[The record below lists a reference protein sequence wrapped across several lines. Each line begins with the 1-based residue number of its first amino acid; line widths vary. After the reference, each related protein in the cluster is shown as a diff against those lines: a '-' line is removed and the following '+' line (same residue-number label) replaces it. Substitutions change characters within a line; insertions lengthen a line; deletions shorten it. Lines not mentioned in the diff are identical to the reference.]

1 MKRRVPEADDVTA
14 AKAGD
19 KRAVDRVLRDM
30 TSIITFHAKRL
41 AGAGGVEF
49 EDLKQIGFLAVYD
62 ALKSFDAKFGR
73 AFHWHATQWIRSRL
87 GYAVKRASGRPE
99 VSMETPLGSDASAT
113 IGDTLASKTPLADAV
128 VESTNERE
136 RFYSHIGAEADSLGR
151 QVLRHRAQ
159 GLTLDEIGEL
169 TGYSRE
175 RIRQV
180 LALNVARLKKR
191 VRDEASA

>member
-1 MKRRVPEADDVTA
+1 MRRVPATDDVTA

-30 TSIITFHAKRL
+30 TLIITFHAKRL
-41 AGAGGVEF
+41 MGAGGIEF
-49 EDLKQIGFLAVYD
+49 DDLRQIGFLAVFD

-73 AFHWHATQWIRSRL
+73 AFHWHATQWIRSRM
-87 GYAVKRASGRPE
+87 GYAVKRQRSRPE
-99 VSMETPLGSDASAT
+99 VSMDTPLGDDIFRT
-113 IGDTLASKTPLADAV
+113 IGDTLASHLPAADVV
-128 VESTNERE
+128 VEATDERE
-136 RFYSHIGAEADSLGR
+136 RFHAHISAESDSLGR
-151 QVLRHRAQ
+151 LVLRHRAQ

-191 VRDEASA
+191 VSDEASA